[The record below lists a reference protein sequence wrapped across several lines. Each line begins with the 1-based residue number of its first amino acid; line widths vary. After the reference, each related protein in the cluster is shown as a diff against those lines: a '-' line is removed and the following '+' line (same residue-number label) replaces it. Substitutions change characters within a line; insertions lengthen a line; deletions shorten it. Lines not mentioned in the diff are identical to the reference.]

1 MSWPFLLGGRGCSLL
16 LGLFHSSWNSLFGNA
31 QTPPVESFMKTRVA
45 CLLLHTASH
54 FACLWQIL
62 TLPFQHLLLQK
73 PSAHHYHHYQMYLL
87 AFHHLQLI
95 ARVGHYPVVRKY
107 PTDLYNTISSSY
119 SIY

>member
-1 MSWPFLLGGRGCSLL
+1 MRLIYFWLFSFSYSQLFSSLCS
-16 LGLFHSSWNSLFGNA
+16 
-31 QTPPVESFMKTRVA
+31 A

-73 PSAHHYHHYQMYLL
+73 PSADHYHHYQMYLL

-95 ARVGHYPVVRKY
+95 ARVGHYPVVHKY